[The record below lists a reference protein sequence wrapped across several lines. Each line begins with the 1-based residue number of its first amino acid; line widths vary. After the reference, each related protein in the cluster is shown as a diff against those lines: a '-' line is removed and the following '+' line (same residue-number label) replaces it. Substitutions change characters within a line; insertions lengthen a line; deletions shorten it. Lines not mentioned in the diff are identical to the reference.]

1 MSLLNLLDD
10 YQVKNSLLNS
20 IELTSRCLQDFLI
33 HYRLLIPSIY
43 IQQESGKQINFITM
57 PAHKISLTTPLKN
70 QAVKQTTTLANNRF
84 YTPYILKLIFDFVYL
99 RITKVSLGKTYSA
112 HKSCLTGYGQNTAFL
127 VKNKV
132 DKSSLRIT
140 RKQAVNAAIKGL
152 QAKCGFGNP
161 STYVNVDRQYFK
173 ILGWPAYKA
182 CLTGLVKNPLAKLIK
197 SLTTIGHNVLFWS
210 KQKSSFVLLR
220 PAKISLRL
228 LLASGL
234 GSGYDDCVH
243 PHGESGL
250 VTSQYLA
257 HIPRLNA
264 VFLCVPFGYAA
275 SMVWLN
281 GDAFER
287 ASFLSDLLTNPVQ
300 SSHPHLVMNGSTSN
314 YHLGAHTHA

>member
-1 MSLLNLLDD
+1 M
-10 YQVKNSLLNS
+10 
-20 IELTSRCLQDFLI
+20 LQ
-33 HYRLLIPSIY
+33 S
-43 IQQESGKQINFITM
+43 EW
-57 PAHKISLTTPLKN
+57 PAHKISLTTTLKN
-70 QAVKQTTTLANNRF
+70 QAVKQTITLANNRL
-84 YTPYILKLIFDFVYL
+84 YTPYRLKLIFDFVYL

-112 HKSCLTGYGQNTAFL
+112 HKSCLTGYRQNTLFL

-132 DKSSLRIT
+132 DKSSLKIT
-140 RKQAVNAAIKGL
+140 IKQAVNAAIKGL
-152 QAKCGFGNP
+152 QAKYGFGDP
-161 STYVNVDRQYFK
+161 STYVNLNQTLRLSNYVKQNIAKVVALATLFYFDK
-173 ILGWPAYKA
+173 CNSKKSRLNAVTIADIGFKA
-182 CLTGLVKNPLAKLIK
+182 DCRPKAKSVLIK
-197 SLTTIGHNVLFWS
+197 VHQGKYFNLNPQSVYVRLA
-210 KQKSSFVLLR
+210 R
-220 PAKISLRL
+220 LRL
-228 LLASGL
+228 VLASAN
-234 GSGYDDCVH
+234 SSSYDYRVH